1 MRLRSASDMADEPR
15 LTYEE
20 FLVLAQ
26 LLGLAM
32 DEPRLPELYA
42 EVEPMYQRIDLLRG
56 VDHGPDAP
64 LQAPEAVPE
73 G

>member
-1 MRLRSASDMADEPR
+1 MADESR
-15 LTYEE
+15 LTYEK

-32 DEPRLPELYA
+32 DESRLQDLYA
-42 EVEPMYQRIDLLRG
+42 EVEPMYQRIDLLRS
-56 VDHGPDAP
+56 VDSTPDAP
-64 LQAPEAVPE
+64 LEAPEAVSE

>member
-1 MRLRSASDMADEPR
+1 MADDPR

-32 DEPRLPELYA
+32 DESRLPDLYA
-42 EVEPMYQRIDLLRG
+42 EVEPMYRRINLLRR
-56 VDHGPDAP
+56 VDNGPDAP
-64 LQAPEAVPE
+64 LEAPEAVSE

>member
-1 MRLRSASDMADEPR
+1 MADKPK

-20 FLVLAQ
+20 FLVMAQ

-32 DEPRLPELYA
+32 DDEAHLQALFG
-42 EVEPMYQRIDLLRG
+42 EVAPMYERIELLRS
-56 VDHGPDAP
+56 VDSPPGAP
-64 LQAPEAVPE
+64 LLSPEATSE

>member
-1 MRLRSASDMADEPR
+1 MADKPG

-32 DEPRLPELYA
+32 DDEDHLQALFG
-42 EVEPMYQRIDLLRG
+42 EVEPMYERIDLLRS
-56 VDHGPDAP
+56 VDSPPDAP
-64 LQAPEAVPE
+64 LAAPEATAE

>member
-1 MRLRSASDMADEPR
+1 MADEPR

-32 DEPRLPELYA
+32 DDEDHLQALFG
-42 EVEPMYQRIDLLRG
+42 EVEPMYERMALLRS
-56 VDHGPDAP
+56 VDSLPDAP
-64 LQAPEAVPE
+64 LKAPEAASE